1 MTTPFAPSPESTLLR
16 RLSSISH
23 LLLVLSG
30 KGGVGKSSVSVQLAL
45 SLLASDPTLKIGLL
59 DVDLTGPSL
68 PRMLGLEGQSVHS
81 SQDGWVPVYLDARV
95 APDKLGEGQKVGGG
109 VLSCM
114 SIGFLLKN
122 STESVVWRGPK
133 KNAMIKQFL
142 GQVRWGQLDYLIV
155 DTPPGAS
162 SLSLSFLLLSLSL
175 IRVAFF
181 KGTSDEH
188 ISLLETLRPL
198 LVDRPSPSQPL
209 PTLSSLLVSTPQA
222 LALLDVSKEL
232 SFVRRTKLPLLGLIE
247 NMSGYVCPHCG
258 DVVGIFG
265 QGGGQDF
272 CRIQEEKKD
281 SLVEGEG
288 GGCRF
293 LGRIP
298 IDREL
303 VALLDDVAGNSSR
316 KEGGGKVKVLG
327 EDEAERIRNGAGVG
341 EVEKEQK
348 TLVERY
354 REIPSFKVV
363 EGVAKEVRRL
373 IEEQTRE
380 EAEKRRRIA

>member
-1 MTTPFAPSPESTLLR
+1 MERSEEECHDQTILGSGEMGRTG
-16 RLSSISH
+16 LSH
-23 LLLVLSG
+23 CRY
-30 KGGVGKSSVSVQLAL
+30 SSRSVNTHTL
-45 SLLASDPTLKIGLL
+45 SLLIC
-59 DVDLTGPSL
+59 DV
-68 PRMLGLEGQSVHS
+68 R
-81 SQDGWVPVYLDARV
+81 
-95 APDKLGEGQKVGGG
+95 
-109 VLSCM
+109 
-114 SIGFLLKN
+114 
-122 STESVVWRGPK
+122 
-133 KNAMIKQFL
+133 
-142 GQVRWGQLDYLIV
+142 LISNF
-155 DTPPGAS
+155 AFS
-162 SLSLSFLLLSLSL
+162 LLL
-175 IRVAFF
+175 
-181 KGTSDEH
+181 GTSDEH

-198 LVDRPSPSQPL
+198 LVDRPTPSPPL

-258 DVVGIFG
+258 DVVGVFG

-303 VALLDDVAGNSSR
+303 VSLLDDVAGNSS
-316 KEGGGKVKVLG
+316 GGGKVKVLG
-327 EDEAERIRNGAGVG
+327 EEEAERIRRGAGIE
-341 EVEKEQK
+341 EVEKEKK

-373 IEEQTRE
+373 IEEQAKE
-380 EAEKRRRIA
+380 EEEKRRTTTV